1 LLSLENRQNDRRL
14 GAVAKVL
21 HRAEVV
27 ADSGAGACT
36 NASQANII
44 VGELREQNVTH
55 DAIRTAQRGDDGE
68 RWIAEGT
75 VSPSRLFLL
84 VVLPSLL
91 IASRYRTLHLLCFLS
106 GDDGRWDDERPSA
119 KNGMWSVRRF
129 DDTWDGKTHRC
140 FLPTLGSEKNNEVC
154 KMASRAANSVVRR
167 LAHRN
172 IDWCVP
178 LLAG

>member
-1 LLSLENRQNDRRL
+1 MLSLENRQNDRRL
-14 GAVAKVL
+14 GGVAKVL

-27 ADSGAGACT
+27 VDSGTGACT

-91 IASRYRTLHLLCFLS
+91 IASRYRPCACFAFCLP
-106 GDDGRWDDERPSA
+106 GDDVMMDDGTMNGRRQ
-119 KNGMWSVRRF
+119 
-129 DDTWDGKTHRC
+129 
-140 FLPTLGSEKNNEVC
+140 
-154 KMASRAANSVVRR
+154 KMACGLSVDSMTRGTARRIAVFLHSRVGKEQRSVQDGLPSGKQRGAAP
-167 LAHRN
+167 
-172 IDWCVP
+172 CP
-178 LLAG
+178 PQY

>member
-1 LLSLENRQNDRRL
+1 
-14 GAVAKVL
+14 
-21 HRAEVV
+21 VV

-55 DAIRTAQRGDDGE
+55 DAIRTAQRGDGGE

-106 GDDGRWDDERPSA
+106 GDDGRWDDGRSRVG
-119 KNGMWSVRRF
+119 KKGSVRRF
-129 DDTWDGKTHRC
+129 DDTWDGKTHRF

>member
-1 LLSLENRQNDRRL
+1 M
-14 GAVAKVL
+14 
-21 HRAEVV
+21 VV
-27 ADSGAGACT
+27 DSGAGACT

-91 IASRYRTLHLLCFLS
+91 IASRYRILHLLCFLS
-106 GDDGRWDDERPSA
+106 DGHDLPCGTMDGRQKMVCPSI
-119 KNGMWSVRRF
+119 R
-129 DDTWDGKTHRC
+129 
-140 FLPTLGSEKNNEVC
+140 
-154 KMASRAANSVVRR
+154 
-167 LAHRN
+167 
-172 IDWCVP
+172 
-178 LLAG
+178 